1 LADSASNSSLNTDA
15 TTKKGHQVVYK
26 LLCSGIEH
34 KTRTVDSSIS
44 TEALEQ
50 FAEDGYLVLENGII
64 DEALKGLQQAF
75 DEVITQELEAGG
87 LEDGEFVRD
96 LPCKHDTF
104 FELILFEPGPRVCA
118 KTTATGLR
126 GTVSVHTAG
135 PTGWHCC
142 PEQAMM
148 WNYRN

>member
-1 LADSASNSSLNTDA
+1 M
-15 TTKKGHQVVYK
+15 VYN

-96 LPCKHDTF
+96 LPGKHDPF
-104 FELILFEPGPRVCA
+104 LSSSDLSQGPG
-118 KTTATGLR
+118 
-126 GTVSVHTAG
+126 SVQKQRLLAFVVAFQSIR
-135 PTGWHCC
+135 
-142 PEQAMM
+142 QA
-148 WNYRN
+148 RLDGIVAPSRR